1 MNDPLNIDAA
11 LNEMESDLDLLAFCY
26 ITDDLSPAAK
36 EAFELRLA
44 NEQSLRE
51 ALARTVE
58 LSAALQSAS
67 HVELNHAVAV
77 HPQSG
82 HAEVQPKAFDRWMRV
97 TSILAIASAA
107 CLAVMI
113 GIRAIPRA
121 NKLSPETA
129 LVWSQVQDAWSD
141 AGLAE
146 ESESAVTLVEASLA
160 GGEREVE
167 PSAEEQ
173 GEEELNSELP
183 DWLLM
188 AVDGSDDSEVQST
201 E

>member
-1 MNDPLNIDAA
+1 MNDPF
-11 LNEMESDLDLLAFCY
+11 EFESDLDLLAFCY
-26 ITDDLSPAAK
+26 LTDDLSPAAK

-44 NEQSLRE
+44 TEQPLRE
-51 ALARTVE
+51 ALARAVG
-58 LSAALQSAS
+58 LSAALKQTSR
-67 HVELNHAVAV
+67 VELNHVV
-77 HPQSG
+77 VGRSQPG

-121 NKLSPETA
+121 NQLLSPETA
-129 LVWSQVQDAWSD
+129 LVWSQVQDSWSE

-160 GGEREVE
+160 VGEREAE
-167 PSAEEQ
+167 PLADEP
-173 GEEELNSELP
+173 GEGELNSDLP

-188 AVDGSDDSEVQST
+188 AVDGSDESEVPST